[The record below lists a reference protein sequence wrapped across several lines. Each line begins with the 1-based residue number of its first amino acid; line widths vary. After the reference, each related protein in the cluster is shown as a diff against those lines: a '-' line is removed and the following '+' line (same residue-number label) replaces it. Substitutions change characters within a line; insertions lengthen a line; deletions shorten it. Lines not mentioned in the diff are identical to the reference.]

1 MKGIAK
7 FLISGC
13 FLAAFAVSGYAGGQR
28 EPAPLRV
35 GILPAVDS
43 LPILVARD
51 RGFFEEEGVRVE
63 LVEFSNPNERD
74 AAIQARRIDG
84 ALLDVLGVAFFVA
97 SGSDVRITSLSNG
110 RYGIAASPQS
120 GITNMGGLRGKR
132 IGVFMNTM
140 IQYCVDTLLVA
151 TGVPA
156 EYEAVAVPN
165 IMLRL
170 EMVMNGSI
178 DAAGLP
184 EPLLTA
190 AAAQGARLLATT
202 DDAGIDA
209 GVFMFSKRVLDRR
222 LAEVQA
228 FYRAYDRA
236 AREINADPESFR
248 DFLVEKAG
256 FPEAVR
262 DTFRFVTFSSPQLP
276 APEQVDRALAWLT
289 ERNLLKADLSFDD
302 LTDPR
307 AVAEWSN

>member
-140 IQYCVDTLLVA
+140 IQYSVDTLLVA
-151 TGVPA
+151 AGVPA

-209 GVFMFSKRVLDRR
+209 GVFTFSKRTLDRR